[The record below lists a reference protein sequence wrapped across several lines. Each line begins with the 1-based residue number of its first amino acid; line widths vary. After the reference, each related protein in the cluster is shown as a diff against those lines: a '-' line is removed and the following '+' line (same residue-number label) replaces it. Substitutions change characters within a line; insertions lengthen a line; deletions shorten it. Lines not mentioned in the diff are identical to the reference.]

1 MSSCS
6 VSTARLYVLDGDT
19 NILAFP
25 MPKPFIDDQQELP
38 LAEAC

>member
-1 MSSCS
+1 MRSCS

-19 NILAFP
+19 NVIAFP
-25 MPKPFIDDQQELP
+25 MPKPFTADQQELP